1 MIPYPDI
8 SPTIIKIGPF
18 QVRWYGVM
26 YILGFLAGYWFL
38 KYLARHRQFEFPK
51 ERIVD
56 FLTYAAIGLISGG
69 RLGYILFYNLGF
81 YLQHPL
87 KVFFLWE
94 GGLSFHGG
102 MIGILIA
109 AFLFCRKYGYG
120 FYDIADMTVVPIPI
134 GLGLGRL
141 GNFINGEL
149 FGRPTDLPWCMVFP
163 GGGPQC
169 RHPSQ
174 LYESFLEGLL
184 LFGILFWMSRRKW
197 SKGVMFWTFVAFYG
211 MFRFIVEFFR
221 QPDQQLGLLLGPF
234 SMGQFLSLPM
244 VLLAVYMIVKRTA
257 KPLK

>member
-1 MIPYPDI
+1 MIPYPAI

-18 QVRWYGVM
+18 QVRWYGIM
-26 YILGFLAGYWFL
+26 YILGFLAAYWFL

-56 FLTYAAIGLISGG
+56 LLTYAAIGLISGG

-134 GLGLGRL
+134 GLGLGRF

-149 FGRPTDLPWCMVFP
+149 FGRATDLPWCMVFP
-163 GGGPQC
+163 EGGPQC

-184 LFGILFWMSRRKW
+184 LFGILFLMSRRKRP
-197 SKGVMFWTFVAFYG
+197 KGVMFWTFVSLYG

-244 VLLAVYMIVKRTA
+244 ALLGVYMIVKRTA